1 MLGLILAVTV
11 AAAPASAAPAPRP
24 PASPGGAAACRFTAP
39 PDLDAAPSKWLGDC
53 RAGAA
58 DGLGVLRAGSGEPYA
73 FFAGRMERGR
83 PVQGLLMLRDGLWMA
98 AIRFDA
104 KARAVSSDGLRPEL
118 DDQLFAQAR
127 AAALDTAARFRRAG
141 NKASADYYMR
151 LARKIVD
158 GRPE

>member
-1 MLGLILAVTV
+1 MLGLILAVTL
-11 AAAPASAAPAPRP
+11 AATPAPAASAPLP
-24 PASPGGAAACRFTAP
+24 PASTQGAPACRFTAP
-39 PDLDAAPSKWLGDC
+39 PDLDAAPVHWLGGC
-53 RAGAA
+53 QAGAA

-73 FFAGRMERGR
+73 FFAGRMGKGR

-104 KARAVSSDGLRPEL
+104 KGRGVSSDGLRPEL

-141 NKASADYYMR
+141 NKASADYYTR